1 MKTNKKY
8 IKMAMI
14 TLAVVGTSYA
24 LGKQQGEQTILD
36 RWENRWF
43 DSEWYDT
50 QSIEDILLDTDYS
63 IELGD

>member
-1 MKTNKKY
+1 MKINKNLR
-8 IKMAMI
+8 IAVI
-14 TLAVVGTSYA
+14 TLAVIGTSYS
-24 LGKQQGEQTILD
+24 LGKQQGEKTILD

-63 IELGD
+63 IELGN

>member
-1 MKTNKKY
+1 MKINKNLRT
-8 IKMAMI
+8 ALI
-14 TLAVVGTSYA
+14 TIALVGTSYG
-24 LGKQQGEQTILD
+24 LGKQQGEQTILN

-43 DSEWYDT
+43 ESDWYDL